1 MKRLTWLVGP
11 PGAGKSTF
19 AKEQAARSPRV
30 VELNTMLASLVQPAG
45 ITKGVL
51 HANGQLVQLIRDLE
65 LRPEN
70 LPLDPLLV
78 VTGLVSEEILFDGR
92 ENEEVWLLLP
102 PRERWEQQLRQRPV
116 GEGATRQYNDYA
128 YATYWYERFASWSE
142 EGRTVVRLDTPY
154 RPELLGSIC
163 S

>member
-30 VELNTMLASLVQPAG
+30 VELNTLLAPLVQPVG

-51 HANGQLVQLIRDLE
+51 RANGQLVQLIRDLE

-70 LPLDPLLV
+70 LSLDPLLV
-78 VTGLVSEEILFDGR
+78 VTGLVSEEILFADS
-92 ENEEVWLLLP
+92 EHEEVWLLLP
-102 PRERWEQQLRQRPV
+102 PRERWEQQLRQRPI
-116 GEGATRQYNDYA
+116 GKGATRQYNDYD
-128 YATYWYERFASWSE
+128 YATYWYDRFASWSAQ
-142 EGRTVVRLDTPY
+142 GRDVVRLDRPY
-154 RPELLGSIC
+154 RPELLGSFC